1 MTRFASDESY
11 IETGRLSRKVY
22 LSQIRVAIGPL
33 VYTHARNIVDYGLSS
48 LFGEIYAELTATL
61 PLNYRTRRLKDFVD
75 GIAAVF
81 LFAFS
86 LLNKRVI
93 ELKRACTW
101 RRRAVR

>member
-11 IETGRLSRKVY
+11 IETGWLSRKVY

-86 LLNKRVI
+86 LLNN
-93 ELKRACTW
+93 ES
-101 RRRAVR
+101 